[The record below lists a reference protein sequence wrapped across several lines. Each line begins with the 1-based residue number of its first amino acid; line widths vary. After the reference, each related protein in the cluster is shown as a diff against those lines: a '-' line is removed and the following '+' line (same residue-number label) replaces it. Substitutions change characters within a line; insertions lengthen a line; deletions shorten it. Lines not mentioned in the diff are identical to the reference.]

1 VSENKFVFINFF
13 NQIKSMTSEN
23 QENQIT
29 INSSESTEIL
39 KTDIFSLTNLE
50 KERFTSLNLNKFL
63 NIYNIVSNA
72 AFKYSNQNKIK

>member
-1 VSENKFVFINFF
+1 MSENKFVFINFF